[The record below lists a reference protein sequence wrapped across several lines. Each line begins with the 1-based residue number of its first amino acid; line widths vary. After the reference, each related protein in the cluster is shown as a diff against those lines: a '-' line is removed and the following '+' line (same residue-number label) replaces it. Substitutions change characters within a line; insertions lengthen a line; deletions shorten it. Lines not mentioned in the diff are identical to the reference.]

1 MENDGN
7 CGNRW
12 GLPDWIGP
20 MLRERH
26 PENIYMHTEQLR
38 IGTSLRLL
46 ADEAEK
52 LRLEWE
58 RMPSQARLAALTKP
72 HPRIIKTKKKI
83 NAGYIVISCGNHA
96 CLMNNSC
103 HGHHGVAS
111 NISRAACSFPVFC
124 CWQKNIKVAL
134 WHSEVCMLHDLNG
147 FGPSPKSA
155 ITQSAYFGV
164 SSQGSEADEECEESA
179 ARSWGLSRSIAT
191 MARKTFVERVGPGE
205 HYSSSFCW
213 SLVVEP
219 SIWPWR
225 CLPRCCSSPC
235 PLAAYASTKHVLRD
249 RRVAIATETCEWIS
263 TKCAAFLSGRWRSSS
278 PCWVSSLLAAQEMCQ
293 EFYLGQED
301 LVRSKRVKITLLC
314 VNCVNLSY
322 G

>member
-1 MENDGN
+1 MEIAGTGEA
-7 CGNRW
+7 CQI
-12 GLPDWIGP
+12 GLVQCSEKDI
-20 MLRERH
+20 RRIY
-26 PENIYMHTEQLR
+26 IYMHTEQLR

-134 WHSEVCMLHDLNG
+134 
-147 FGPSPKSA
+147 
-155 ITQSAYFGV
+155 
-164 SSQGSEADEECEESA
+164 
-179 ARSWGLSRSIAT
+179 
-191 MARKTFVERVGPGE
+191 
-205 HYSSSFCW
+205 
-213 SLVVEP
+213 
-219 SIWPWR
+219 
-225 CLPRCCSSPC
+225 
-235 PLAAYASTKHVLRD
+235 
-249 RRVAIATETCEWIS
+249 
-263 TKCAAFLSGRWRSSS
+263 
-278 PCWVSSLLAAQEMCQ
+278 
-293 EFYLGQED
+293 
-301 LVRSKRVKITLLC
+301 
-314 VNCVNLSY
+314 
-322 G
+322 